1 MLLKKINIY
10 NPLTRKGF
18 VQEVSLIMEPAIE
31 AMYLEL
37 KNNHE
42 ALFKHKEL
50 LSLTPVGMKNYAM
63 EITGYAGTALYKIFH
78 GEELVVLGEIFTNEE
93 EVKKFSEDLAP
104 ELVEAYQNLP
114 SAPVSTIIFAKG
126 FYKVNKLMQES
137 LFSFCRLLGFSVVR
151 VLVDHND

>member
-18 VQEVSLIMEPAIE
+18 TQDVSLIMEPAIE

-50 LSLTPVGMKNYAM
+50 LSLSPVGMKNFSM
-63 EITGYAGTALYKIFH
+63 EITGY
-78 GEELVVLGEIFTNEE
+78 EEIGRAHV
-93 EVKKFSEDLAP
+93 
-104 ELVEAYQNLP
+104 
-114 SAPVSTIIFAKG
+114 
-126 FYKVNKLMQES
+126 
-137 LFSFCRLLGFSVVR
+137 
-151 VLVDHND
+151 

>member
-18 VQEVSLIMEPAIE
+18 TQDVSLIMEPAIE

-50 LSLTPVGMKNYAM
+50 LSLTPVGMKHFNM
-63 EITGYAGTALYKIFH
+63 EITGYEGTALYKIFH
-78 GEELVVLGEIFTNEE
+78 GEDLVVLGEVFTSDE
-93 EVKKFSEDLAP
+93 EVKKFSQDLAP
-104 ELVEAYQNLP
+104 ELVDAYSNLP
-114 SAPVSTIIFAKG
+114 PAPVSTIIFARD
-126 FYKVNKLMQES
+126 FYKISRIMQETV
-137 LFSFCRLLGFSVVR
+137 FSFCRLLGFSAVR
-151 VLVDHND
+151 VLVDHK